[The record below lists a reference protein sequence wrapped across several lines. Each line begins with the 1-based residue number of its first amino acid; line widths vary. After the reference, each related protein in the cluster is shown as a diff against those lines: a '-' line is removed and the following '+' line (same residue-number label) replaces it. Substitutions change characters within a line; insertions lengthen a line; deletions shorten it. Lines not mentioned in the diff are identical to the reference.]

1 MAVDALENVEGMV
14 DEVRTPLKAP
24 ADYLDP
30 DTFKAAFEERNSS
43 YGLYY
48 TQATM
53 DDCYELLGDI
63 AEIW

>member
-48 TQATM
+48 T
-53 DDCYELLGDI
+53 
-63 AEIW
+63 